1 METFKAKYQ
10 CRHCD
15 ARTLGRYLDRELSP
29 GEWQEIENHLTTCS
43 HCRSVVEHL
52 ERLSQTFS
60 QGIDQGTFGLS
71 NSLSGESILA
81 RIKAEKQPFW
91 ADLADLM
98 KAKRNILQLAS
109 IAAILLATVI
119 YYQGDTVLP
128 TGPSAIVN
136 SVDGEIASVMILE
149 TQVSKHTIIWY
160 TES

>member
-1 METFKAKYQ
+1 MESLKSKYQ

-15 ARTLGRYLDRELSP
+15 ARTLGLYLDRELKP
-29 GEWQEIENHLTTCS
+29 GELQEIEKHLTTCS

-60 QGIDQGTFGLS
+60 QGVDQGISGFS
-71 NSLSGESILA
+71 HSLSGESILA
-81 RIKAEKQPFW
+81 RIKEEKQPFW
-91 ADLADLM
+91 AGLADLM

-109 IAAILLATVI
+109 IAAILLASVV

-136 SVDGEIASVMILE
+136 SVDGDIASVMILE